1 MPERLN
7 GVDGISEKAMF
18 GGLAFHLH
26 GNIAVGVSSGRELM
40 VRRSDATRPTALAVR
55 TLARST

>member
-1 MPERLN
+1 
-7 GVDGISEKAMF
+7 VDEIGEKAMF